1 MYVPNQLLFPRLKY
15 NVGVFWAMQKY
26 AGILKFLLWVLI
38 RISHASW
45 RSSNYAGFYHSVN
58 TVKYCSKDKY
68 FLAHTKYY
76 FRKLAMCSQK
86 TKSYLPYHP
95 LANLLLKVLV
105 LISKLQYTTKAHAVV
120 HTCTLSSYG
129 AGTIG
134 SCCESEACTLNSRPS
149 KARRQT
155 PTNHPNKHP
164 KLIK

>member
-26 AGILKFLLWVLI
+26 AGILNFLLWVLI

-45 RSSNYAGFYHSVN
+45 RSSNYAGFYQSEHWN
-58 TVKYCSKDKY
+58 TVQKY
-68 FLAHTKYY
+68 FLAYTKYY
-76 FRKLAMCSQK
+76 FRKLVMCSQK
-86 TKSYLPYHP
+86 QSYLPNHP

-105 LISKLQYTTKAHAVV
+105 LISKLQYTTKAHVVV

-134 SCCESEACTLNSRPS
+134 SCCESEACTLSSRLS

-155 PTNHPNKHP
+155 PTNHRK
-164 KLIK
+164 IQS